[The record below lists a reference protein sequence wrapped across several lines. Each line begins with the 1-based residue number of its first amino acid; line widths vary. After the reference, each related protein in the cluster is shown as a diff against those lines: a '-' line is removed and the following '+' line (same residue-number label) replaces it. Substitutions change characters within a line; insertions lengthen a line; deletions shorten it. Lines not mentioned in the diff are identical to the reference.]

1 MKDDIGF
8 QPLLDD
14 DDDDDSPAVE
24 PLEPTEEPGEG
35 EEGDEEGKD
44 DDKDDDDDKSEK
56 KGAPSGSMEERLL
69 KSRTILIYGEIDMAV
84 AQDVTRRLLVMDAE
98 SQDDIRIFI
107 NSPGGHVESGD
118 TIFDMIRFVKSP
130 VKVIGT
136 GWVASAG
143 ALIYAAA
150 ELENRYS
157 LPNTRFLLHQPAGG
171 MSGQASDIAIEAQ
184 EILKM
189 RRRLNEIFARQTGQS
204 IEKVEGDTD
213 RNFWMSAAQ
222 AKEYGLVGR
231 IVENA
236 DEIQV

>member
-1 MKDDIGF
+1 MNNNAGIT
-8 QPLLDD
+8 PYLDD
-14 DDDDDSPAVE
+14 DDDEDMPGIDPI
-24 PLEPTEEPGEG
+24 EEP
-35 EEGDEEGKD
+35 EE
-44 DDKDDDDDKSEK
+44 DKPTKSNDKND
-56 KGAPSGSMEERLL
+56 GPRSMEDRLL
-69 KSRTILIYGEIDMAV
+69 KNRTILIYGPIDMNV
-84 AQDVTRRLLVMDAE
+84 AMDVTKRLLVMDAE
-98 SQDDIRIFI
+98 SAEEIRIFI

-143 ALIYAAA
+143 ALIYSAADVD
-150 ELENRYS
+150 NRYS

-171 MSGQASDIAIEAQ
+171 ASGQASDIAIEAQ
-184 EILKM
+184 EIIKM

-204 IEKVEGDTD
+204 IEKVEEDTD

-231 IVENA
+231 IIESVE
-236 DEIQV
+236 DL